1 MKKKEKAHDKDI
13 RNDFTISYVRDLSQ
27 ISRTKD
33 ENNDK
38 EGEILGFKHLRSGL
52 NC

>member
-1 MKKKEKAHDKDI
+1 MTKKEKAHDKDI

-27 ISRTKD
+27 ISRTID

-38 EGEILGFKHLRSGL
+38 EGEGSW
-52 NC
+52 